1 MTHMIDKVVKAGDRF
16 LAYSALKK
24 NKQSIVADYIHTPA
38 NVMKDCIGSNVYLH
52 KSVSIEGDIL
62 DFYIDDYT
70 YMMGGYLYDGVHIGK
85 YCSIAYQVCIGAGEH
100 YTDRLSTYP
109 VQIRTIDPDFSWGG
123 VFPST
128 KKTIIGNDVWIG
140 NAVTIKAGVNIGNG
154 AVIASGAVVTKDVPP
169 YAIVGGL
176 PAKIIKYRFN
186 DQKLID
192 EIQKLKWW
200 DKDLDWLRENVD
212 LFSINEERLGDA
224 INELVGK

>member
-1 MTHMIDKVVKAGDRF
+1 M
-16 LAYSALKK
+16 
-24 NKQSIVADYIHTPA
+24 
-38 NVMKDCIGSNVYLH
+38 
-52 KSVSIEGDIL
+52 
-62 DFYIDDYT
+62 
-70 YMMGGYLYDGVHIGK
+70 
-85 YCSIAYQVCIGAGEH
+85 
-100 YTDRLSTYP
+100 
-109 VQIRTIDPDFSWGG
+109 
-123 VFPST
+123 
-128 KKTIIGNDVWIG
+128 
-140 NAVTIKAGVNIGNG
+140 NIGNG